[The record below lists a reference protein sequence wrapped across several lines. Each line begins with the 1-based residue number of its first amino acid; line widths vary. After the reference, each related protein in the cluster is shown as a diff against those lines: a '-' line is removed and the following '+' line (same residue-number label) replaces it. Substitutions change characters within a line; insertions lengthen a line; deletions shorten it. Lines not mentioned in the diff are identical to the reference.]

1 ARRGIEVERKS
12 RTVTIFTNEI
22 VALETDELTLAIHC
36 SKGTYVRTIVEEI
49 GELLGCGAHV
59 CALRRLAAGPFDERD
74 LVTFEL
80 VRRMLEEGGSAALDR
95 ALKPIASAVRHWP
108 AVTLSDATSYYVRQG
123 QPVIV
128 PHAPTTGWV
137 QIFEAETADTE
148 GTVLGVGA

>member
-59 CALRRLAAGPFDERD
+59 CALRRLAAGPFEESD
-74 LVTFEL
+74 LVTFEML
-80 VRRMLEEGGSAALDR
+80 ERMLEEGGFAALDR
-95 ALKPIASAVRHWP
+95 ALKPISSAVRHWP
-108 AVTLSDATSYYVRQG
+108 DR
-123 QPVIV
+123 
-128 PHAPTTGWV
+128 
-137 QIFEAETADTE
+137 
-148 GTVLGVGA
+148 TVLHPTSLL